1 MAGPEFCAVRFP
13 FLKLLKLCSEGQN
26 MSKFSSHIALVAKG
40 MAMGAADV
48 VPGVSGG
55 TIAFITGIYDR
66 LLNALKSVNPSLFK
80 VLGNEGISGV
90 WQRIDGTF
98 LVCLFGGVLTSIL
111 LFAHAITW
119 LLATYPEML
128 WAFFFGLILVSGLHM
143 IRQVHRWSVAT
154 ILTLLAGVVFAYGV
168 GVLTPSSLEPEPLT
182 LFFAGAV
189 AICAMILPGIS
200 GSFILLM
207 MGLYGPVIDAVKNL
221 DFSVLMVFGLGCIG
235 GLLSFS
241 HVLSWLLK
249 KHRDLAI
256 ALLTGLM
263 LGALGKVWPWKETLE
278 TRLNSS
284 GETVPLI
291 QVNVSPM
298 HFESI
303 TGQPAYLVESIGLMI
318 FAIVLVAVIEWLGSK
333 NY

>member
-1 MAGPEFCAVRFP
+1 MGIFP
-13 FLKLLKLCSEGQN
+13 ALINLCSKGQN
-26 MSKFSSHIALVAKG
+26 MSKFSSYFALIAKG

-66 LLNALKSVNPSLFK
+66 LLNALKSVNPSLLK
-80 VLGNEGISGV
+80 VLRSEGIAGV
-90 WQRIDGTF
+90 WQKIDGTF
-98 LVCLFGGVLTSIL
+98 LVCVFGGVLTSIL
-111 LFAHAITW
+111 SFAHVITW
-119 LLATYPEML
+119 FLAAYPEML

-143 IRQVHRWSVAT
+143 IRQVHQWKAST
-154 ILTLLAGVVFAYGV
+154 IITLLVGIVIAYAV
-168 GVLTPSSLEPEPLT
+168 GVLTPTSLEPETVT
-182 LFFAGAV
+182 LFFAGAI

-207 MGLYGPVIDAVKNL
+207 MGLYGPVIDAVKSL
-221 DFSVLMVFGLGCIG
+221 DFSVLIVFGLGCIG

-256 ALLTGLM
+256 SLLTGLM

-278 TRLNSS
+278 TRVNSS
-284 GETVPLI
+284 GEMVPLI
-291 QVNVSPM
+291 QTNVSPLNY
-298 HFESI
+298 EGI
-303 TGQPAYLVESIGLMI
+303 TGQPAYLVESVGLMI
-318 FAIVLVAVIEWLGSK
+318 FAIALVVMIEWLGSK
-333 NY
+333 KH

>member
-1 MAGPEFCAVRFP
+1 MGISAL
-13 FLKLLKLCSEGQN
+13 FLNLCSKGQN
-26 MSKFSSHIALVAKG
+26 MSNLSSYFALIARG
-40 MAMGAADV
+40 MAMGVADV

-66 LLNALKSVNPSLFK
+66 LLNALKSVNPSLLK
-80 VLGNEGISGV
+80 VLGNEGAAGV

-98 LVCLFGGVLTSIL
+98 LLCVFGGVLTSIL
-111 LFAHAITW
+111 SFAHVITW
-119 LLATYPEML
+119 LLDTYPEML

-143 IRQVHRWSVAT
+143 IRQVSHWNAST
-154 ILTLLAGVVFAYGV
+154 IITLIAGVVIAYAV
-168 GVLTPSSLEPEPLT
+168 GVLTPTSLEPESVT
-182 LFFAGAV
+182 LFFAGAI

-207 MGLYGPVIDAVKNL
+207 MGLYGPVIDAVKSLN
-221 DFSVLMVFGLGCIG
+221 FSVLIVFGLGCIG

-256 ALLTGLM
+256 SLLTGLM

-278 TRLNSS
+278 TRVNSS
-284 GETVPLI
+284 GDLVPLM
-291 QVNVSPM
+291 QANVSPLNY
-298 HFESI
+298 EGV
-303 TGQPAYLVESIGLMI
+303 TGQPAYLVEAIGLMI
-318 FAIVLVAVIEWLGSK
+318 FAIVLVAMIEWMGSK
-333 NY
+333 KHQEP

>member
-1 MAGPEFCAVRFP
+1 
-13 FLKLLKLCSEGQN
+13 
-26 MSKFSSHIALVAKG
+26 MSKYFSYCALVAKG

-66 LLNALKSVNPSLFK
+66 LLNALKSVNPSLLK
-80 VLGNEGISGV
+80 VLSNEGFAGV
-90 WQRIDGTF
+90 WQRMDGTF
-98 LVCLFGGVLTSIL
+98 LLCVFGGVLTSIL
-111 LFAHAITW
+111 SFAHVITW
-119 LLATYPEML
+119 FLAVYPEML

-143 IRQVHRWSVAT
+143 IRQVDRWHAGT
-154 ILTLLAGVVFAYGV
+154 IAMLLIGMVIAYAV
-168 GVLTPSSLEPEPLT
+168 GVLSPTSLEPEPLT
-182 LFFAGAV
+182 LFFAGAI

-221 DFSVLMVFGLGCIG
+221 DLVVLAIFGSGCVG

-249 KHRDLAI
+249 KHRDLALS
-256 ALLTGLM
+256 LLTGLM
-263 LGALGKVWPWKETLE
+263 LGALGKVWPWKETL
-278 TRLNSS
+278 TSRINSA
-284 GETVPLI
+284 GEQVPLI
-291 QVNVSPM
+291 QTNVSPM
-298 HFESI
+298 DYEMI

-318 FAIVLVAVIEWLGSK
+318 FAIALVGTIEWLGSK
-333 NY
+333 KH

>member
-1 MAGPEFCAVRFP
+1 
-13 FLKLLKLCSEGQN
+13 
-26 MSKFSSHIALVAKG
+26 MSKYFSYCALVAKG

-66 LLNALKSVNPSLFK
+66 LLNALKSVNPSLLK
-80 VLGNEGISGV
+80 VLSNEGFAGV
-90 WQRIDGTF
+90 WQRMDGTF
-98 LVCLFGGVLTSIL
+98 LLCVFGGVLTSIL
-111 LFAHAITW
+111 SFAHVITW
-119 LLATYPEML
+119 FLAVYPEML

-143 IRQVHRWSVAT
+143 IRQVDRWHAGT
-154 ILTLLAGVVFAYGV
+154 IAMLLVGMVIAYAV
-168 GVLTPSSLEPEPLT
+168 GVLSPTSLEPEPLT
-182 LFFAGAV
+182 LFFAGAI

-221 DFSVLMVFGLGCIG
+221 DLVVLAIFGSGCVG

-249 KHRDLAI
+249 KHRDLALS
-256 ALLTGLM
+256 LLTGLM
-263 LGALGKVWPWKETLE
+263 LGALGKVWPWKETL
-278 TRLNSS
+278 TSRINSA
-284 GETVPLI
+284 GEQVPLI
-291 QVNVSPM
+291 QTNVSPM
-298 HFESI
+298 DYEMI

-318 FAIVLVAVIEWLGSK
+318 FAIALVGTIEWLGSK
-333 NY
+333 KH

>member
-1 MAGPEFCAVRFP
+1 
-13 FLKLLKLCSEGQN
+13 
-26 MSKFSSHIALVAKG
+26 MSKYFSYCALVAKG

-66 LLNALKSVNPSLFK
+66 LLNALKSVNPSLLK
-80 VLGNEGISGV
+80 VLSNEGFAGV
-90 WQRIDGTF
+90 WQRMDGTF
-98 LVCLFGGVLTSIL
+98 LLCVFGGVLTSIL
-111 LFAHAITW
+111 SFAHVITW
-119 LLATYPEML
+119 FLAVYPEML

-143 IRQVHRWSVAT
+143 IRQVDRWHAGT
-154 ILTLLAGVVFAYGV
+154 IAMLLVGMVIAYAV
-168 GVLTPSSLEPEPLT
+168 GVLSPTSLEPESLT
-182 LFFAGAV
+182 LFFAGAI

-221 DFSVLMVFGLGCIG
+221 DLVVLAIFGSGCVG

-249 KHRDLAI
+249 KHRDLALS
-256 ALLTGLM
+256 LLTGLM
-263 LGALGKVWPWKETLE
+263 LGALGKVWPWKETL
-278 TRLNSS
+278 TSRINSA
-284 GETVPLI
+284 GEQVPLI
-291 QVNVSPM
+291 QTNVSPM
-298 HFESI
+298 DYEMI

-318 FAIVLVAVIEWLGSK
+318 FAIALVGTIEWLGSK
-333 NY
+333 KH

>member
-1 MAGPEFCAVRFP
+1 
-13 FLKLLKLCSEGQN
+13 
-26 MSKFSSHIALVAKG
+26 MSKYFSYCALVAKG

-66 LLNALKSVNPSLFK
+66 LLNALKSVNPSLLK
-80 VLGNEGISGV
+80 VLSNEGFAGV
-90 WQRIDGTF
+90 WQRMDGTF
-98 LVCLFGGVLTSIL
+98 LLCVFGGVLTSIL
-111 LFAHAITW
+111 SFAHVITW
-119 LLATYPEML
+119 FLAVYPEML

-143 IRQVHRWSVAT
+143 IRQVDRWHAGT
-154 ILTLLAGVVFAYGV
+154 IAMLLIGMVIAYAV
-168 GVLTPSSLEPEPLT
+168 GVLSPTSLEPEPLT
-182 LFFAGAV
+182 LFFAGAI

-221 DFSVLMVFGLGCIG
+221 DLVVLAIFGTGCIG

-249 KHRDLAI
+249 KHRDLALS
-256 ALLTGLM
+256 LLTGLM
-263 LGALGKVWPWKETLE
+263 LGALGKVWPWKETL
-278 TRLNSS
+278 TSRINSA
-284 GETVPLI
+284 GEQVPLI
-291 QVNVSPM
+291 QTNVSPM
-298 HFESI
+298 DYEMI

-318 FAIVLVAVIEWLGSK
+318 FAIALVGTIEWLGSK
-333 NY
+333 KH